1 MRQTPPLAHT
11 PPMYQYPDHMDG
23 TSWVAMGFMMV
34 MLLVVVA
41 LVVFAVTQWSRGVS
55 TARSDTHP
63 GRTARDLLDERLA
76 RGEIDVDEYQQRRHA
91 LDPPV

>member
-1 MRQTPPLAHT
+1 
-11 PPMYQYPDHMDG
+11 MYQYPDHMDG

-34 MLLVVVA
+34 VLLVVVA

-55 TARSDTHP
+55 TARPDTHP
-63 GRTARDLLDERLA
+63 GRAARDLLDERLA

-91 LDPPV
+91 LDPPG

>member
-1 MRQTPPLAHT
+1 MRQNPPLAHA

-41 LVVFAVTQWSRGVS
+41 LVVFAVTQWSRGAL
-55 TARSDTHP
+55 TTHSA
-63 GRTARDLLDERLA
+63 RTARDVLDERLA
-76 RGEIDVDEYQQRRHA
+76 RGEIDVDEYQQGRHA
-91 LDPPV
+91 LDPPG

>member
-1 MRQTPPLAHT
+1 MRRTPPLAHT

-23 TSWVAMGFMMV
+23 TNWVAMGFMMV

-41 LVVFAVTQWSRGVS
+41 LVVFAVTQWSRGAS
-55 TARSDTHP
+55 TPRSDTHP
-63 GRTARDLLDERLA
+63 ARTARDLLDERLA

-91 LDPPV
+91 LDPPG